1 MIIFNKYNTLP
12 SCRIV
17 SIFLFFNY
25 LFLCSSAYSQTQIK
39 IATLAPQNSDWA
51 ERFNAGSKEISER
64 TDGRVRLKFYWGG
77 AQGGA
82 KKNLQKIKI
91 GQLQGGTFSPTDFQ
105 TNYPDLNIYGL
116 PFLFKDIKEVEHIRS
131 LIDSE
136 LELGFKNLGFD
147 IYGFAGG
154 GFAYIMSNEPI
165 RNYNDLTDK
174 KIWLPQGDLISYEAM
189 KALNLLP
196 VPLPMTDVL
205 TGLQTGLIDIV
216 AIPPVVALA
225 LQWHTKVNYITKIPV
240 LYAMGFLAI
249 DSRVIKR
256 LRPDD
261 EAILDDVLTQIY
273 KDVDQM
279 GESGTNNAIQA
290 LLNIG
295 LTEVS
300 FDEIEYEKLSKLLIA
315 PNQEMADR
323 GMFSKDLYERIFSN
337 IQDFRIKNK

>member
-1 MIIFNKYNTLP
+1 M
-12 SCRIV
+12 
-17 SIFLFFNY
+17 
-25 LFLCSSAYSQTQIK
+25 
-39 IATLAPQNSDWA
+39 
-51 ERFNAGSKEISER
+51 
-64 TDGRVRLKFYWGG
+64 
-77 AQGGA
+77 
-82 KKNLQKIKI
+82 
-91 GQLQGGTFSPTDFQ
+91 
-105 TNYPDLNIYGL
+105 
-116 PFLFKDIKEVEHIRS
+116 
-131 LIDSE
+131 
-136 LELGFKNLGFD
+136 
-147 IYGFAGG
+147 
-154 GFAYIMSNEPI
+154 
-165 RNYNDLTDK
+165 
-174 KIWLPQGDLISYEAM
+174 
-189 KALNLLP
+189 
-196 VPLPMTDVL
+196 L

-279 GESGTNNAIQA
+279 GESDTNNAIQA

>member
-25 LFLCSSAYSQTQIK
+25 LFLYSSAYSQTQIK

-279 GESGTNNAIQA
+279 GESDTNNAIQA

>member
-1 MIIFNKYNTLP
+1 M
-12 SCRIV
+12 
-17 SIFLFFNY
+17 
-25 LFLCSSAYSQTQIK
+25 
-39 IATLAPQNSDWA
+39 
-51 ERFNAGSKEISER
+51 
-64 TDGRVRLKFYWGG
+64 
-77 AQGGA
+77 
-82 KKNLQKIKI
+82 
-91 GQLQGGTFSPTDFQ
+91 
-105 TNYPDLNIYGL
+105 
-116 PFLFKDIKEVEHIRS
+116 EHIRS

-279 GESGTNNAIQA
+279 GESDTNNAIQA